1 MVCMKRVGNSIA
13 VLFVLIL
20 ISGFRYHDYHVSVI
34 QMQQN
39 TTTKTLE
46 ISMRVF
52 TDDLEMALSKDNSN
66 KRFTI
71 SNQDRNDE
79 FLKRYLN
86 RHFEVKDAKKQVKNF
101 KYLGKEQEVDATWI
115 YLEVEGV
122 SDWKGMSL
130 RNDVLMEVF
139 DDQVNM
145 VNFKSESG
153 KKTYLYKKGSSQQ
166 NL

>member
-1 MVCMKRVGNSIA
+1 
-13 VLFVLIL
+13 
-20 ISGFRYHDYHVSVI
+20 
-34 QMQQN
+34 
-39 TTTKTLE
+39 
-46 ISMRVF
+46 MRIF
-52 TDDLEMALSKDNSN
+52 TDDLEMALSKDNGN

-86 RHFEVKDAKKQVKNF
+86 RHFEVKDARKQIKNF

-115 YLEVEGV
+115 YLEVEGF

>member
-13 VLFVLIL
+13 GLVVLIL
-20 ISGFRYHDYHVSVI
+20 LGGFRFHDYHVSVI

-39 TTTKTLE
+39 ATTKTLE
-46 ISMRVF
+46 ISMRIF
-52 TDDLEMALSKDNSN
+52 TDDLEMALSKDNGN

-86 RHFEVKDAKKQVKNF
+86 RHFEVKDARKQIKNF

-115 YLEVEGV
+115 YLEVEGF